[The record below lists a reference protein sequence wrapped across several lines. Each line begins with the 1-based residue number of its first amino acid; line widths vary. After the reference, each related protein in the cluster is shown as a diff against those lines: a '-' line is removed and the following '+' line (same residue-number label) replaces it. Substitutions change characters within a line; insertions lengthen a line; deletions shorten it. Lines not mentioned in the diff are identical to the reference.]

1 MKTEDY
7 SPAFPVHAGGESDA
21 FPSCWS
27 VIKPGDLRYKNAYV
41 PSAFQSMVLSHA
53 VCTLRGNLDR
63 DYVDAPVFLVIVG
76 PPGIGKTYQ
85 TIASASAAGL
95 KVFYCS
101 ASKLTGDHLG
111 ESADRM
117 STLYAAASKDVK
129 NLAASKDVKKDEK
142 YPIILIDD
150 FHLGEAAVSDKME
163 TTVNTNL
170 LTSRLMN
177 ICDEADLARIPI
189 VLTAN
194 RLDDVEPAL
203 LRDGRARVFTWSP
216 TTEDIRKTVVKA
228 YGSMG
233 INPEV
238 ADKIL
243 VDYKDRT
250 VAFYC
255 AIAEEAKR
263 LAAADSLSDN
273 SFGDLVLN
281 KSLISEI
288 SEEHMLRAARF
299 LKERDHA

>member
-1 MKTEDY
+1 MKAEDY
-7 SPAFPVHAGGESDA
+7 SLAFPVHAGGESDA
-21 FPSCWS
+21 VPSCWS
-27 VIKPGDLRYKNAYV
+27 VIEPGDRRYKNAYV

-53 VCTLRGNLDR
+53 VCTLRGNLHR

-85 TIASASAAGL
+85 TIASASTAGL
-95 KVFYCS
+95 RVFYCS

-117 STLYAAASKDVK
+117 SNLYAAASKDV
-129 NLAASKDVKKDEK
+129 EK
-142 YPIILIDD
+142 REGFPIILIDD

-163 TTVNTNL
+163 TTVNSNI

-203 LRDGRARVFTWSP
+203 LRDGRTRVFPWSP
-216 TTEDIRKTVVKA
+216 TTEDIRKTVAKA

-238 ADKIL
+238 AYKIL
-243 VDYKDRT
+243 DDYKERT

-263 LAAADSLSDN
+263 LAAADSLN
-273 SFGDLVLN
+273 GHSFEDLVLN
-281 KSLISEI
+281 KRLISEI
-288 SEEHMLRAARF
+288 SEEHMVRAARI
-299 LKERDHA
+299 LMEKDHA